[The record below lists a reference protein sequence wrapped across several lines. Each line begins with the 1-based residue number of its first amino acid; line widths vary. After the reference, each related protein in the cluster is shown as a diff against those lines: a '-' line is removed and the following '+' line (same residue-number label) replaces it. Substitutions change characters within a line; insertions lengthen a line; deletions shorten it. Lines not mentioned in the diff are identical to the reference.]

1 MWGMLELVG
10 NNLPNRW
17 TLFFFFKNNVFS
29 YKLLFDK
36 DFNFKIWM
44 FS

>member
-17 TLFFFFKNNVFS
+17 TLFFFLNNVFS

-36 DFNFKIWM
+36 DFNFKIWII
-44 FS
+44 S